1 MNGFLNLGMMIF
13 LPATFYGVAQI
24 EARVLMESCRSIPE
38 TTLSLRHFL
47 ASPLEIGAN
56 LPPLIDHAPRG
67 HAPGLAPEAICF
79 YARWLHPDKPQSY
92 VIQNE
97 KREVSYRCL

>member
-1 MNGFLNLGMMIF
+1 MNGFLNVGMVIL
-13 LPATFYGVAQI
+13 LPAIFYGVAQI
-24 EARVLMESCRSIPE
+24 EARVLMESCRPIPE
-38 TTLSLRHFL
+38 TTLSLPHFL
-47 ASPLEIGAN
+47 AAPHGMGLT

>member
-1 MNGFLNLGMMIF
+1 MNGFLNLGMMIL
-13 LPATFYGVAQI
+13 LPAIFYGMAQI

-38 TTLSLRHFL
+38 TSLSLPAFL
-47 ASPLEIGAN
+47 ASPPSMGHD
-56 LPPLIDHAPRG
+56 LPPFIDHAPRG

-79 YARWLHPDKPQSY
+79 YARWLHPNKRQSY
-92 VIQNE
+92 IIQNE